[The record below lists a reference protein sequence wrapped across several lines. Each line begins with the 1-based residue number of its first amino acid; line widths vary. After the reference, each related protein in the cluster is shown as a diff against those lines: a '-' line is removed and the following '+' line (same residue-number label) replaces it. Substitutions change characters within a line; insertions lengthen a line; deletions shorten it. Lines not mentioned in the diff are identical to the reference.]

1 MNDDWR
7 VNVTCGSGELARRL
21 GRAMRDGTVSHGMQ
35 DEAGDRVIVSVDGA
49 QLFIYAGTRQQA
61 EQAAAA
67 VAASAEAA
75 GSPVVR
81 RISRW
86 HPVAEAWVDPD
97 TPLPGD
103 PEAVAA
109 EHAEAVE
116 RERAAAARHRYAEY
130 EVRVG
135 TGSRHETL
143 ALAAALGAEGIP
155 CLRRWRYLLIGA
167 TDADGA
173 DAIAERVR
181 ALAPAEVSIEVEATA
196 AAVAA
201 ALPRNPFAVFGGLG
215 G

>member
-7 VNVTCGSGELARRL
+7 VNVTCSSSELAARL
-21 GRAMRDGTVSHGMQ
+21 GTALRGGAVSHGMH
-35 DEAGDRVIVSVDGA
+35 DDAGDRVIVSVDGA
-49 QLFIYAGTRQQA
+49 QLFIYAGTPQQA
-61 EQAAAA
+61 ERAAAA
-67 VAASAEAA
+67 VAASAEAD
-75 GSPVVR
+75 GSPVET
-81 RISRW
+81 RICRW
-86 HPVAEAWVDPD
+86 HPVAEEWVDPA

-103 PEAVAA
+103 PAAVAA
-109 EHAEAVE
+109 EHAEAIE

-143 ALAAALGAEGIP
+143 ALAAALGAEGVS

-167 TDADGA
+167 ADADSA
-173 DAIAERVR
+173 NAIAERVR
-181 ALAPAEVSIEVEATA
+181 ALAPADASVEVEATA

-201 ALPRNPFAVFGGLG
+201 ALPPNPFAVFGGLG